1 MRLRRS
7 LCCAFVAI
15 LCSVSAAATA
25 QAAKP
30 PTVPGELKRLAA
42 EGQLTPETAAADRA
56 IYDDAKATAAKL
68 TGTRKLELGGVIKDL
83 DGMAARGSFTTPS
96 RLPALFLTL
105 QRNREYWASQP
116 LLAGGARLSFPG
128 SELVFQ
134 LYPGHGLQIQWLA
147 TFGKLNG
154 YWSGGKRYDTRAGAL
169 LDEALPL
176 ATERAGGLA
185 WEYLFPFDGQ
195 NPPWVSSLAQGTGL
209 QAMARSATRLQR
221 QAEVFPIALRGLGIF
236 ETAPPAGVRVPAD
249 DGAHYLQYSG
259 LPNLFIINGFVQSL
273 VGLYDFAALTGDPTA
288 RSLFD
293 SGDIAARKEVPTFDT
308 GAWSLYSRGSS
319 QTESDLGYHKLLR
332 DFLTQLCKRTATIQ
346 YCSAEQHFT
355 QYLTVAPVV
364 SVLPRTLTAKK
375 AGKLRFKLSK
385 ISRIT
390 VKVARGTT
398 VVATMAP
405 GVLGRGTKTLTW
417 TAPKKT
423 GAYSMTVTATDLAGN
438 TASAAGQVTVQKRP

>member
-7 LCCAFVAI
+7 LCCAFATI
-15 LCSVSAAATA
+15 SCSVFAAAPPA
-25 QAAKP
+25 HAAG
-30 PTVPGELKRLAA
+30 PTITRELDRLVA
-42 EGQLTPETAAADRA
+42 EGKLTPEDAGAKRA
-56 IYDDAKATAAKL
+56 IYNDAKATLKKL
-68 TGTRKLELGGVIKDL
+68 SGTRKAELGGVITDL
-83 DGMAARGSFTTPS
+83 QGMAARGSFSEPS

-105 QRNREYWASQP
+105 QRNREYWSTQP
-116 LLAGGARLSFPG
+116 LLGAGARISFPG
-128 SELVFQ
+128 SELVYQ

-154 YWSGGKRYDTRAGAL
+154 YWSGGKRYDARAGAL

-185 WEYLFPFDGQ
+185 WEYLFAFDGQ

-209 QAMARSATRLQR
+209 QAMARAATRLGR

-236 ETAPPAGVRVPAD
+236 ETAPPAGVRVPVG

-259 LPNLFIINGFVQSL
+259 LPRLFIVNGFVQSL
-273 VGLYDFAALTGDPTA
+273 VGLYDFAALTGDATA

-293 SGDIAARKEVPTFDT
+293 AGDLAARDEVPTFDT

-332 DFLTQLCKRTATIQ
+332 DFLTQLCKRTATVQ
-346 YCSAEQHFT
+346 YCSAEEHFT
-355 QYLTVAPVV
+355 AYLTTPPVV
-364 SVLPRTLTAKK
+364 SVLPRTLVAKK

-385 ISRIT
+385 ISRVNLT
-390 VKVARGTT
+390 VRRGDT
-398 VVATMAP
+398 VVATINP
-405 GVLGRGTKTLTW
+405 GVLGRGTKTIKW
-417 TAPKKT
+417 TAPKRT
-423 GAYSMTVTATDLAGN
+423 GAYTLWVIATDLNDNQA
-438 TASAAGQVTVQKRP
+438 TASGEVTVSKRP